1 MKDFCFEYEQ
11 TPWEVTLAGMRW
23 GDSISAARFLTML
36 EGEEESVLEE
46 AFRELEDLHIQLATE
61 SLPEDFGVGDV
72 EARLR
77 REKQLTDC
85 GKVLENLDPEDP
97 LYIYLEELAG
107 TPAAGD
113 PQILAQDVLAGKSN
127 AQQRLLDATIGSAVG
142 AAMKMTGHGVL
153 LLDLIQE
160 ASLGLWQGIL
170 CYQGGNFEDHSRWW
184 IQQYLAKAVTL
195 QARQNGMGRMMQR
208 YMQQFREAD
217 KRLLSQLGRSPT
229 LEEVALELGVSAEA
243 AQVYQDMLQ
252 NAIAMEKLK
261 QPPKEETEE
270 DTQAVEDTAYFQ
282 SRQRIMEMLS
292 TLTDQEARVLTL
304 RFGLEGGQP
313 YTHQQVGAKM
323 NLTADQVV
331 ALEAEALSKLR
342 KEQ

>member
-11 TPWEVTLAGMRW
+11 TPWEATLAGLRW
-23 GDSISAARFLTML
+23 GDSISAARFLTLL
-36 EGEEESVLEE
+36 EGEEETL
-46 AFRELEDLHIQLATE
+46 LEDAFQDLEDRHIQLTAD
-61 SLPEDFGVGDV
+61 SLPEDFGAGDV

-97 LYIYLEELAG
+97 LRIYLEELAG
-107 TPAAGD
+107 TPVAGD
-113 PQILAQDVLAGKSN
+113 PQILALDMLDGKQN
-127 AQQRLLDATIGSAVG
+127 AQQRLLDATIGSAVT
-142 AAMKMTGHGVL
+142 AAMQMTGHGVM

-170 CYQGGNFEDHSRWW
+170 CYRGGDFESHSRWW
-184 IQQYLAKAVTL
+184 IQQYLARTVTL

-208 YMQQFREAD
+208 YMQMFREAD

-229 LEEVALELGVSAEA
+229 LEEIALELDISPEA

-252 NAIAMEKLK
+252 NAIAMEKVK

-270 DTQAVEDTAYFQ
+270 DVQAVEDTAYFQ

-292 TLTDQEARVLTL
+292 ILTAQEAQVLTL